1 MYADTACV
9 VNVVAGAVNADSL
22 YVVDVV
28 AGAVYTQM
36 LRVLL
41 SIIK

>member
-1 MYADTACV
+1 MHILRV
-9 VNVVAGAVNADSL
+9 LLFVVAGAVNADSL